1 MNSIQLPPFLDRKKS
16 DACVHC
22 GLCLQVCPT
31 FLETGNENDSP
42 RGRIHLMRGL
52 DEVKFPLTE
61 SIADHIDRCLGC
73 RACEAVCP
81 SGVEYGGMLEATRHA
96 ITQHRKM
103 RLPQQ
108 LLQKVIVERMLTWP
122 NGLRLAVIPARGM
135 RRLGLTK
142 LLPQRL
148 RKMVELIP
156 QKPTRF
162 PQAPSSRQ
170 EKTEA
175 KVAAGIMSG
184 CVASVFFPGTNQAT
198 VAVAESSGYSVDV
211 DSGSRCCGAIHAH
224 SGNLPEARKR
234 AQAMIEFFE
243 NTEIDI
249 VVVNA
254 AGCGSTMK
262 EYPQLFNN
270 NSEWKQRADQF
281 SSKVRDVTEI
291 VEYLPISLKKKRPDH
306 PRTTYHDAC
315 HLCHAQHIT
324 EQPRAL
330 MQEILGNNFI
340 ELPESDVCCG
350 SAGSYNITQPEL
362 AQRLGAR
369 KAKNIIST
377 GAKVVVTS
385 NIGCIMQIRASLQ
398 SAGAQDIAIIH
409 IADWTM
415 QAKK

>member
-1 MNSIQLPPFLDRKKS
+1 
-16 DACVHC
+16 
-22 GLCLQVCPT
+22 
-31 FLETGNENDSP
+31 
-42 RGRIHLMRGL
+42 
-52 DEVKFPLTE
+52 
-61 SIADHIDRCLGC
+61 
-73 RACEAVCP
+73 
-81 SGVEYGGMLEATRHA
+81 
-96 ITQHRKM
+96 
-103 RLPQQ
+103 
-108 LLQKVIVERMLTWP
+108 
-122 NGLRLAVIPARGM
+122 
-135 RRLGLTK
+135 
-142 LLPQRL
+142 
-148 RKMVELIP
+148 
-156 QKPTRF
+156 
-162 PQAPSSRQ
+162 
-170 EKTEA
+170 
-175 KVAAGIMSG
+175 
-184 CVASVFFPGTNQAT
+184 
-198 VAVAESSGYSVDV
+198 
-211 DSGSRCCGAIHAH
+211 
-224 SGNLPEARKR
+224 
-234 AQAMIEFFE
+234 MIEFFE